1 MGNALAFILLTVAIY
16 YVMKKVYAR
25 FYTPL
30 LSPIVTT
37 TLVIVMILFM
47 FHISYKTYM
56 GGGKWIGKLLG
67 PAVVALAFPL
77 YHHRQTLK
85 QFFWPIFQAVFSGAA
100 IGMISGA
107 WFASIFHLDKKLL
120 RSLLPK
126 SVTSPVA
133 MDIAKEI
140 GGIPTLAAVYV
151 MIAGIFGAIFG
162 PSLLRIFNITHPLGV
177 GIGLGSASHGI
188 GTAKALEIG
197 KEEAAISSIAMT
209 LSAIFAALF
218 CPIVLIVLS

>member
-1 MGNALAFILLTVAIY
+1 MGNALLFIFVTVVIY
-16 YVMKKVYAR
+16 YMMKKVYAR

-37 TLVIVMILFM
+37 TLIIVVILLTVHLP
-47 FHISYKTYM
+47 YEVYM
-56 GGGKWIGKLLG
+56 EGGKWIGGLLG

-77 YHHRQTLK
+77 YQYRQTLK
-85 QFFWPIFQAVFSGAA
+85 RFFWPVVQAVLAGTVVGILSGAL
-100 IGMISGA
+100 
-107 WFASIFHLDKKLL
+107 FAYVFHLNQKLFL
-120 RSLLPK
+120 SLLPK

-133 MDIAKEI
+133 MDIAKAI

-162 PSLLRIFNITHPLGV
+162 PSLLRMFNITHPLGV

-188 GTAKALEIG
+188 GTVKALEIG

-209 LSAIFAALF
+209 LSAVFAALL
-218 CPIVLIVLS
+218 CPFFVAVLL